1 MLQKRYQCSIDLA
14 KNVLRLQSTEIPFLA
29 EHELPDDLQERQ
41 LAQAEASAKTAGGLF
56 GASAAGASASGSGS
70 GSGSGGAGDRS
81 VGGSSAAGP
90 SRSSAG
96 QSGPGSFGGAG
107 QRLGGAAQ
115 QAPASGTAVSQQQQ
129 RQKEQGAP
137 AGAVDAARE
146 GRVKEDD
153 VQTVSPNKR
162 PAQHRGGRGVRR
174 QSRGKGARRVK

>member
-1 MLQKRYQCSIDLA
+1 MLQKRYQCSIDLS

-56 GASAAGASASGSGS
+56 GASAAGVSASGSGV
-70 GSGSGGAGDRS
+70 AGPS
-81 VGGSSAAGP
+81 AVGGSSAAGP

-96 QSGPGSFGGAG
+96 QTGPGSFGGAG
-107 QRLGGAAQ
+107 QRLGGAAKQ
-115 QAPASGTAVSQQQQ
+115 PSASGTAGSQQQQ
-129 RQKEQGAP
+129 RQQEQGVP

-153 VQTVSPNKR
+153 VQTVSPM
-162 PAQHRGGRGVRR
+162 
-174 QSRGKGARRVK
+174 SFGAVDVV